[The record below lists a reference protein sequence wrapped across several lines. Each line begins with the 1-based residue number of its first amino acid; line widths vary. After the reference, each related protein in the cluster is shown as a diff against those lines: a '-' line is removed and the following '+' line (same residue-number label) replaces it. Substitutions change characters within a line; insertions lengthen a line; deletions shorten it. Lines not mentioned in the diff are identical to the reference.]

1 MHKHFQLGPLNDL
14 YATKQMLGFF
24 PHAKHHKKTLK
35 LRRALIYRRMAT
47 VMASGE
53 VAQGQMTSGFRPWD
67 WNTFRKASQEDTD
80 PEKVMLELIRSQLI
94 LRDMSDRL

>member
-1 MHKHFQLGPLNDL
+1 MHL
-14 YATKQMLGFF
+14 
-24 PHAKHHKKTLK
+24 
-35 LRRALIYRRMAT
+35 RMAT

-80 PEKVMLELIRSQLI
+80 PEDVTFDVIKSRLI
-94 LRDMSDRL
+94 LKDIANGLEDRKHSQGLAPSATISIRNEAKLMSLCSR

>member
-1 MHKHFQLGPLNDL
+1 MILVVTNSESVPLTYL
-14 YATKQMLGFF
+14 
-24 PHAKHHKKTLK
+24 
-35 LRRALIYRRMAT
+35 RMAT

-80 PEKVMLELIRSQLI
+80 PEDVTLEVIKSWVI
-94 LRDMSDRL
+94 F